1 MAAMRAMAHGSLR
14 ARHSVPSAVADG
26 RRVFRQPVRM
36 QATLRKPGLT
46 KFDIEVRDLSPFGLR
61 AATSFTLKPGAVVW
75 LALPGLAGIE
85 AEVAWCRSYEYG
97 FRFKQ
102 PLHSA
107 VFDHI
112 ARSAATE

>member
-1 MAAMRAMAHGSLR
+1 MAHGFLR
-14 ARHSVPSAVADG
+14 ARPSVPSASLEE

-46 KFDIEVRDLSPFGLR
+46 KFDIDVKDLSPFGLR

-85 AEVAWCRSYEYG
+85 AEVAWSRAYEYG
-97 FRFKQ
+97 FRFRH
-102 PLHSA
+102 PLHAA
-107 VFDHI
+107 VCDHI
-112 ARSAATE
+112 ARSAPAE